1 MMTMKLKS
9 SIFQN
14 PMNINLLPAMFAIPT
29 MSGARHVVESRDT
42 SPRRPATEAA
52 AAVQAYLNDSPSL
65 TGNHIRC
72 EADDNCIVLGGYVS
86 TYSMKHT
93 ARVLAES
100 VSGEWRIEDRLDVIP
115 IPPKWDQ
122 NVNCSQP

>member
-1 MMTMKLKS
+1 M
-9 SIFQN
+9 
-14 PMNINLLPAMFAIPT
+14 
-29 MSGARHVVESRDT
+29 VESSDT
-42 SPRRPATEAA
+42 DSRLPATEAA

-72 EADDNCIVLGGYVS
+72 EVADDCIVLGGYVS

-100 VSGEWRIEDRLDVIP
+100 VSGERRIEDRLDVIP

-122 NVNCSQP
+122 NANWNRP